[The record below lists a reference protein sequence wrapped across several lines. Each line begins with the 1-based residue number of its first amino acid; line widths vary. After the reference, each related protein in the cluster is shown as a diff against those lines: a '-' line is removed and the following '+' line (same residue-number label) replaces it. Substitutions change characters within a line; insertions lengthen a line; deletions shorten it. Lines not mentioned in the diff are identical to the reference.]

1 MDNNTRSKIKRYMT
15 NGNNIRNFYRKQRI
29 SSVYRNLKIEKNWRD
44 CREIVIVI
52 HFWWKYNMVQP
63 LQKGIWR
70 YIAKLSVDLLFDL
83 VIQFV
88 GIYPKDLLGKKC

>member
-1 MDNNTRSKIKRYMT
+1 MGIIFATFIVNKEL
-15 NGNNIRNFYRKQRI
+15 I